1 VHYNFVL
8 SKEEQKM
15 TTLKKSE
22 IIACVADKACLA
34 KVDAEAAIEA
44 LLETIVDA
52 MKEEKIINFSRFG
65 SFSTMLRPARSAR
78 NPRTGESIEV
88 EETKIVKF
96 KVGKNFKEAVADSK

>member
-1 VHYNFVL
+1 
-8 SKEEQKM
+8 M
-15 TTLKKSE
+15 TSLKKAE
-22 IIACVADKACLA
+22 LIACVADKASLA

-52 MKEEKIINFSRFG
+52 MKEEKTINFSGFG
-65 SFSTMLRPARSAR
+65 SFSTTLRPARTAR

-96 KVGKNFKEAVADSK
+96 KVAKSFKEAVTASK